1 MSEKP
6 AMTWQ
11 ERDAILEADRVA
23 DRLDFAR
30 RNEEAKAYNDTMLE
44 FARRADA
51 RNESESDVR
60 VECIPREVA
69 AIERIAVAFE
79 RIAAALEAKP

>member
-1 MSEKP
+1 MSENP

-11 ERDAILEADRVA
+11 ERDAILESDRVA
-23 DRLDFAR
+23 DRIDFAR
-30 RNEEAKAYNDTMLE
+30 RSGEAKAYNDIMLV

-51 RNESESDVR
+51 RNEHESAVR
-60 VECIPREVA
+60 VAGIPREVA